1 MYNFRPLMISHLV
14 YNFYIVPPKRVQVLK
29 WDPVIFNKIMGLNDF
44 E

>member
-1 MYNFRPLMISHLV
+1 MYYFRSLMIFHLV
-14 YNFYIVPPKRVQVLK
+14 YNFYIVLLKKIQILK